1 MINKA
6 EHYYHYYELVTRLL
20 TKKAHNG
27 ASEYIT
33 SKLAQYKAEHLEA
46 YRDAVGSKQ
55 RIKLNP
61 KLKANV

>member
-6 EHYYHYYELVTRLL
+6 EQYYHYHELVIRLL
-20 TKKAHNG
+20 TKQAQNG
-27 ASEYIT
+27 ASEFIT
-33 SKLAQYKAEHLEA
+33 SKLKQYKAEHLEA
-46 YRDAVGSKQ
+46 YQDAIGSKQ